1 MKMKFI
7 FLTIIL
13 GILGL
18 AGYKIYDTVTEEY
31 VAEVKTPIPVTTYE
45 TELIDIPLTITY
57 QGSVAPLFV
66 ENISFKSGGRLE
78 MFDGLE
84 GQELKEGHIL
94 ASLNLSDLNLALDA
108 AKNQLSAAQA
118 DYARALKGARDEDIE
133 LARISVEKAD
143 QALTYLEDQVTKMTS
158 LFEEGIVS
166 QSELEGIQ
174 LELDLARKDAE
185 LAEENLNKAL
195 SGTEAEIIQAAAANV
210 ALAKTNVASNQAMI
224 DDASYM
230 LEKDMI
236 LIKKLY
242 EEGELVPAGYPV
254 AVLRSPE
261 KIVTIGVSGKDLAKI
276 QLGQEVD
283 IRSGDKTG
291 TGNINR
297 IAEIPDQDH
306 FLYEVEV
313 LVKEGGFI
321 IGEITECQIT
331 YDQIQGIALPIYA
344 LKNDGIDYVYI
355 YEDGLARIQKVD
367 ILDIYDNKVL
377 VDGIEEGTQ
386 IIISNLNRISENSS
400 VKIKE

>member
-1 MKMKFI
+1 MKMKLI
-7 FLTIIL
+7 FLAIML

-31 VAEVKTPIPVTTYE
+31 VAEVKTPIPVTTFE
-45 TELIDIPLTITY
+45 TELIDIPLTIVY

-108 AKNQLSAAQA
+108 AKNQLSAAEA

-224 DDASYM
+224 DDASYT

-261 KIVTIGVSGKDLAKI
+261 KIVTIGVSGKDLSKI

-283 IRSGDKTG
+283 IRSGDKKG
-291 TGNINR
+291 TGIINR

-367 ILDIYDNKVL
+367 ILDIYDNQVL
-377 VDGIEEGTQ
+377 VEGIEEGTQ

-400 VKIKE
+400 VNIKE